1 MGILKVLRRKR
12 AAHQQSSSDDQDT
25 SVQIPAA
32 LSPVNAAAFQDEEID
47 KENEKPIET
56 ILLSPRASNSD
67 GVASS
72 VFITSEYSSDHA
84 PRPDKAPPTDERD
97 DSNLPLKAS
106 ISAPVNLECDCKRD
120 EADQR
125 GIESMTMPLQD
136 ERTPRHSNS
145 DHAKK
150 HPDTHS
156 FLPASSVDEIESFTS
171 IERDN
176 DEESLDLTPSL
187 GEITEVSDDNM
198 LRDDEGNPIDPDEA
212 EENMLRDDEG
222 NIIDPKTLVVK
233 DYLLDLS
240 CESDEYYDDSGE
252 KIDPKELISCVDE
265 HAPPPRVVTDDSTQS
280 EGDAENEDG
289 DDDLNDHLRLLPLHN
304 TGTNAAILPASNQE
318 EAKSSPPRVVTQAY
332 EDLESRGR
340 RNTSSRRHKK
350 RGHRRTSS
358 TGSDEFVHIMFHN
371 RLTTLDEESLETI
384 SSNSV
389 CSHDSG
395 DEADDE
401 SPRHRYK
408 NRERSTGSFD
418 EKFIKARWEY
428 SLQMMSCGNRTTLRD
443 SGALINDMMVPAE
456 SIDLEETGE
465 I

>member
-97 DSNLPLKAS
+97 DSNLP
-106 ISAPVNLECDCKRD
+106 APVNLECDCKRD

>member
-72 VFITSEYSSDHA
+72 VFITSEHSSEHA
-84 PRPDKAPPTDERD
+84 PRPDKAPPPTDERD
-97 DSNLPLKAS
+97 DSNLP
-106 ISAPVNLECDCKRD
+106 APVNLECDCKRD